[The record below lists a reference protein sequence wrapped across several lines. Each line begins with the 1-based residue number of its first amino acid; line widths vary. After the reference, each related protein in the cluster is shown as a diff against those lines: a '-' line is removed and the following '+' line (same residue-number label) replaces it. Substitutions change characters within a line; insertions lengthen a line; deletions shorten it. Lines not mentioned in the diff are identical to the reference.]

1 MGLFKSN
8 NEYKS
13 NNKLFE
19 VLCTSTET
27 LENKL
32 EEAFL
37 YRNIDFIKFTP
48 GATLVKYKD
57 LKVRSPLEVK
67 QMREKLRKEAGLEF
81 ER

>member
-8 NEYKS
+8 DKYES

-19 VLCTSTET
+19 VICTGDLTMAD
-27 LENKL
+27 KL

-37 YRNIDFIKFTP
+37 YRNIDFIEFTS
-48 GATLVKYKD
+48 GAALVKYKD